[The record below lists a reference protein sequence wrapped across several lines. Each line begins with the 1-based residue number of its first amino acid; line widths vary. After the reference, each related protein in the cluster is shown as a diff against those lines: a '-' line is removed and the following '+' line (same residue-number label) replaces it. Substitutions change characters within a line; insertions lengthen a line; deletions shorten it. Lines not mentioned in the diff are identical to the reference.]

1 MMTESARVTVRMRDV
16 VLALSASRH
25 FGRSLNRLRLQKFVY
40 LLDQIG
46 QLLLLL
52 PPSKT
57 HYSFKRG
64 PFDPNIQNA
73 VDALAFRGLV
83 RIVNL
88 RKDADNGIHAEYS
101 LTLPGE
107 MWLDQMQVM
116 PGMAERRRATELL
129 AVEIDRLGWERLREL
144 VYAEPTYLDAKPH
157 GFGEQLRQLEFGKP
171 SSASI
176 FRAIS
181 HALTTGFA
189 REPSIELIVEL
200 YFEFLSQYSITE
212 SKYAQ

>member
-1 MMTESARVTVRMRDV
+1 MMTEAARIAVRMRDV
-16 VLALSASRH
+16 GLALFASRH
-25 FGRSLNRLRLQKFVY
+25 FGQSLNRLRLQKFVY

-83 RIVNL
+83 KIVAL
-88 RKDADNGIHAEYS
+88 RKDADNGIHTEYS
-101 LTLPGE
+101 LTQPGE
-107 MWLDQMQVM
+107 LWLERMQII
-116 PGMAERRRATELL
+116 PGMAERRMATELL
-129 AVEIDRLGWERLREL
+129 ASEIDRLGWARLREL
-144 VYAEPTYLDAKPH
+144 VYAEPTYLDAKPR
-157 GFGEQLRQLEFGKP
+157 GFGEQLRQLEFTRP
-171 SSASI
+171 SSASL
-176 FRAIS
+176 FQAIS
-181 HALTTGFA
+181 HALSTGFE

-200 YFEFLSQYSITE
+200 YFDFLSQYSITE
-212 SKYAQ
+212 SKYAL